1 MANQIFWSL
10 QNTIDPTMAISVWVL
25 QVAGSS
31 MLGILDRRIVGHR
44 AIFGK
49 GINRRVLVRNLL
61 KEHQKVQ
68 LVRMVARGSI
78 L

>member
-1 MANQIFWSL
+1 MR
-10 QNTIDPTMAISVWVL
+10 
-25 QVAGSS
+25 
-31 MLGILDRRIVGHR
+31 GILDRRIVGHR

-49 GINRRVLVRNLL
+49 GINHRVLVRNLL
-61 KEHQKVQ
+61 KEHPKVR

>member
-1 MANQIFWSL
+1 MR
-10 QNTIDPTMAISVWVL
+10 
-25 QVAGSS
+25 
-31 MLGILDRRIVGHR
+31 GILDRHIVGHR

-49 GINRRVLVRNLL
+49 GIKSRVLVRNLL
-61 KEHQKVQ
+61 KEHPKAR